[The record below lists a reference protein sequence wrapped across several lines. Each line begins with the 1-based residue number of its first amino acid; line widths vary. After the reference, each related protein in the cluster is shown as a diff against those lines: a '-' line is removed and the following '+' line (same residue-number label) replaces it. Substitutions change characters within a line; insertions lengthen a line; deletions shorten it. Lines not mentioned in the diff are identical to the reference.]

1 MSDFNQDIIRTVR
14 IETQVDTDSIKKSST
29 TLDNF
34 YKKYQSNS
42 MKVDTSDFFKAIDA
56 VKSLRKEL
64 DTTKK
69 NSPKMEGI
77 IGQMSNQL
85 DEASKYFEQSIVRFT
100 NGDIAHGLDEVVNKI
115 TNGFQIQ
122 AVDLGN
128 FLSTVQNSAK
138 STVDAL
144 KEIGAITFQNS
155 GHKSLNFNSL
165 NIDQLNEAS
174 SLIRDLIEAQTEL
187 DIFNGKPLDNKSLYS
202 DYSTE
207 ALLKNYKRLTEE
219 LDIIKELNLNDEQL
233 IKRRELN
240 LDIGMNSFNEYDDE
254 QFRDIKAKAIQD
266 KEVYDSSLSN
276 LREYVSE
283 TENLINRLEN
293 NSDLFTKKELSD
305 NKNSL
310 INNINQAKL
319 QIQELQQLGG
329 KNTSISVDGSFS
341 EITKVLEEIKTSL
354 QIISNMFENENASM
368 RQMAENGVTS
378 FKSLSEAIVSVYIN
392 LSQVQSLVDSISK
405 KDFNITNITKTGG
418 ENSSLQVMK
427 QQMAVARETMEHLRQ
442 LYDQAGETLQGL
454 GSKGQIGLVMEY
466 SKQLQELNLTEIG
479 KSVKGANT
487 EMKLANVLAEMQ
499 DYIDKLTQINELRNQ
514 YGLGEW
520 KDTFVSKQ
528 KPIAKPIV
536 QQQTPEVTNPTVI
549 KTQETNISSITES
562 QQMWQLKA
570 AIDEVSNAIGRK
582 NAGFIKEQ
590 EIVNTSVE
598 SEKAKLKELVGVLTT
613 DIGNSLESLREKFAQ
628 SFVVPELDKNNLQ
641 TSFDEIYN
649 KFVELKDK
657 IQTMK
662 IDIGINTANITTAI
676 QEALYAKEIAAN
688 YKKVEFGDIFESDSE
703 HGIWM
708 NRFTGEIFDT
718 FDAVGKEFDEV
729 FGSLF
734 QSKDGYF
741 IGTKEEMFADF
752 LSKQN
757 VNSTLEQD
765 NWAKVIVEAINTQ
778 GGKIVES
785 IKLLLPKSA
794 SNGLNNTDET
804 EFANAFQTVSQ
815 QISAWSNI
823 NNSSPG
829 EFFNL
834 LKKQQWS
841 DLGDANTADFKD
853 ALHTLGL
860 LSSENKPTFT
870 IADQGLR
877 NLGVAI
883 ADQFVL
889 PTRNARL
896 DQTSDLIPLLNEA
909 SQLGAAVP
917 RIISAFNDGSRVFEL
932 QTRMYGKN
940 IASDKSNPE
949 FLNATDE
956 QIDRLIHTF
965 EVLSKVGLYPDFI
978 GDNILFDK
986 QKGFSLVDLET
997 RNIDWAPMNTPEDMV
1012 EAFLQNALLGLS
1024 REDKQD
1030 FRKKVYK
1037 RLTIPSEQRLVNAD
1051 TIANEKINSNQN
1063 KAEDTLNKVKITPTM
1078 DDGAVAKVVEENV
1091 AKNPATV
1098 KVTPIIDTQSSKT
1111 TDNKLQDNSIIN
1123 SASNTEQSVD
1133 NESQSAIDAAKS
1145 FIDAANA
1152 KKQFV
1157 EANKKVAESAG
1168 VSESAVKKEA
1178 EAAKKVA
1185 TDVGNTASKVSKD
1198 LAKTKDVFNNDGELI
1213 QTDTTHKFKTD
1224 KAVVSETDSTKITTD
1239 ADGQEIR
1246 TTITTIVKD
1255 FEKFNKEEKKTEEA
1269 IARAQSKLDE
1279 FINKFK
1285 SKTGGN
1291 AQFVEGFSELESFT
1305 ITKDNV
1311 EEAYNKITQLQ
1322 AKYNELEGNFRKGQ
1336 SSLNPFTNAITKAS
1350 NIDNIFGD
1358 VEFKFNSLNN
1368 KSDELVYK
1376 FTRLQEASK
1385 KIKDFIEVI
1394 NTNPNSITSDQ
1405 FTEFSKDV
1413 GEFNLLKT
1421 QVEGFI
1427 KREKRAENDDVK
1439 KQVEAYQ
1446 EILRLVKERNKALI
1460 TAEKADNGSIQQ
1472 KNALTDAYQIEQKL
1486 HTLGQQIVLTDKQRA
1501 ELAQIREEHAR
1512 KIRDIEVDA
1521 TTKSKNQ
1528 KLSVI
1533 EKNRAKEV
1541 ENYINLIKQKNDYE
1555 TKAAKGGAMQSFY
1568 NEKVNEIKEQIAN
1581 NDKQAIMNQEEKNK
1595 LVAIEEEHQRKI
1607 AELKAKQDGLKGF
1620 QKQNDTLQSK
1630 VDAGYLSQDKF
1641 KNWKDQL
1648 AEYQSYLDG
1657 TVVAD
1662 ETTIQKKKE
1671 ALTQLY
1677 DQLNKMSNAS
1687 KTFFAKG
1694 GEILPVKFD
1703 SEQIKNAGQSLREL
1717 YNNLSTEKFDGM
1729 KTAVTGIKEELGR
1742 LTFTVDNGKGSLS
1755 SYMIQLDRATGA
1767 TKLFKV
1773 QTQDTL
1779 TSFKQFATALKGDIK
1794 GMFSAFIGG
1803 VSGLYAAG
1811 RYIKEGIEFVKE
1823 LDSAL
1828 TELKKVTDETEETYD
1843 KFLDTAAKTGARIGS
1858 TLSNMTSATAE
1869 FAKLGYNIEQ
1879 ASKMAESAL
1888 VYTNVGDNVDVETG
1902 SQSIISTM
1910 KAFGVE
1916 ANNTMSIVDKFNEV
1930 GNNFAITT
1938 KGIGDALQVSAS
1950 AMAEAGNSLD
1960 ETIALTTAAM

>member
-1 MSDFNQDIIRTVR
+1 M
-14 IETQVDTDSIKKSST
+14 
-29 TLDNF
+29 
-34 YKKYQSNS
+34 
-42 MKVDTSDFFKAIDA
+42 
-56 VKSLRKEL
+56 
-64 DTTKK
+64 
-69 NSPKMEGI
+69 P
-77 IGQMSNQL
+77 
-85 DEASKYFEQSIVRFT
+85 
-100 NGDIAHGLDEVVNKI
+100 
-115 TNGFQIQ
+115 
-122 AVDLGN
+122 
-128 FLSTVQNSAK
+128 
-138 STVDAL
+138 
-144 KEIGAITFQNS
+144 
-155 GHKSLNFNSL
+155 
-165 NIDQLNEAS
+165 
-174 SLIRDLIEAQTEL
+174 
-187 DIFNGKPLDNKSLYS
+187 
-202 DYSTE
+202 
-207 ALLKNYKRLTEE
+207 
-219 LDIIKELNLNDEQL
+219 ELN
-233 IKRRELN
+233 
-240 LDIGMNSFNEYDDE
+240 
-254 QFRDIKAKAIQD
+254 
-266 KEVYDSSLSN
+266 
-276 LREYVSE
+276 
-283 TENLINRLEN
+283 
-293 NSDLFTKKELSD
+293 
-305 NKNSL
+305 
-310 INNINQAKL
+310 
-319 QIQELQQLGG
+319 
-329 KNTSISVDGSFS
+329 
-341 EITKVLEEIKTSL
+341 
-354 QIISNMFENENASM
+354 
-368 RQMAENGVTS
+368 
-378 FKSLSEAIVSVYIN
+378 
-392 LSQVQSLVDSISK
+392 
-405 KDFNITNITKTGG
+405 
-418 ENSSLQVMK
+418 
-427 QQMAVARETMEHLRQ
+427 
-442 LYDQAGETLQGL
+442 
-454 GSKGQIGLVMEY
+454 
-466 SKQLQELNLTEIG
+466 
-479 KSVKGANT
+479 
-487 EMKLANVLAEMQ
+487 
-499 DYIDKLTQINELRNQ
+499 
-514 YGLGEW
+514 
-520 KDTFVSKQ
+520 
-528 KPIAKPIV
+528 
-536 QQQTPEVTNPTVI
+536 
-549 KTQETNISSITES
+549 
-562 QQMWQLKA
+562 
-570 AIDEVSNAIGRK
+570 K
-582 NAGFIKEQ
+582 NA
-590 EIVNTSVE
+590 
-598 SEKAKLKELVGVLTT
+598 
-613 DIGNSLESLREKFAQ
+613 
-628 SFVVPELDKNNLQ
+628 LQ

-649 KFVELKDK
+649 KFIELKEK
-657 IQTMK
+657 IGSNQ
-662 IDIGINTANITTAI
+662 IDFGINTANIKTAI
-676 QEALYAKEIAAN
+676 QEALYAKDIAQHYN
-688 YKKVEFGDIFESDSE
+688 QITSFDQVFDEFSWGHDDEAL
-703 HGIWM
+703 
-708 NRFTGEIFDT
+708 NKLTGEICNLTAAKQEFEQEWNGKFISNDGPFDFLGNT
-718 FDAVGKEFDEV
+718 
-729 FGSLF
+729 
-734 QSKDGYF
+734 
-741 IGTKEEMFADF
+741 EEM
-752 LSKQN
+752 LSNLMQRLDGDTDQYQN
-757 VNSTLEQD
+757 D
-765 NWAKVIVEAINTQ
+765 WAKVIVEAINTQ

-804 EFANAFQTVSQ
+804 EFVNAFQTVSQ

-841 DLGDANTADFKD
+841 DLGRANTADFKD

-909 SQLGAAVP
+909 SQLGASVP

-1012 EAFLQNALLGLS
+1012 EAFLQNALIGLS
-1024 REDKQD
+1024 REDRQD

-1063 KAEDTLNKVKITPTM
+1063 KAEDTLNKVKIIPTM

-1098 KVTPIIDTQSSKT
+1098 KVTPVIDTQSSKT

-1123 SASNTEQSVD
+1123 SALNTEQSVD

-1185 TDVGNTASKVSKD
+1185 TDVGNMASKVSKD

-1255 FEKFNKEEKKTEEA
+1255 FEKFNKDEKKTEEA

-1376 FTRLQEASK
+1376 FTRLQEVSK

-1394 NTNPNSITSDQ
+1394 NINPNSITSDQ

-1472 KNALTDAYQIEQKL
+1472 RNALTDAYQIEQKL

-1512 KIRDIEVDA
+1512 KIRDIEADA

-1568 NEKVNEIKEQIAN
+1568 NEKVNEIKEQITN

-1794 GMFSAFIGG
+1794 GIFSAFIGG

-1869 FAKLGYNIEQ
+1869 FAKLG
-1879 ASKMAESAL
+1879 
-1888 VYTNVGDNVDVETG
+1888 
-1902 SQSIISTM
+1902 
-1910 KAFGVE
+1910 
-1916 ANNTMSIVDKFNEV
+1916 
-1930 GNNFAITT
+1930 
-1938 KGIGDALQVSAS
+1938 
-1950 AMAEAGNSLD
+1950 
-1960 ETIALTTAAM
+1960 